1 MADVLTEAT
10 GAMRN
15 LSENREK
22 QEVCLKWADF
32 LLSRMR
38 HAVCKPDCY
47 LKIFCANCDW

>member
-22 QEVCLKWADF
+22 KEVCPFQADF

-38 HAVCKPDCY
+38 HAVCKSACY
-47 LKIFCANCDW
+47 LKIFCANCDR